1 MQELIDRI
9 TAKIGIDEDIAN
21 KSVGMILGYVQRM
34 GDDSVVGNLIEKIPG
49 AADLIAEHGE
59 IEAPAEGASSGGGIM
74 GMVMGLVAKVTGG
87 GDSEGVMAIGQ
98 NLMANGLDM
107 SQIKNVA
114 SETIAY
120 AKEQAGEDTVDAITS
135 KIPGLSAIL

>member
-9 TAKIGIDEDIAN
+9 TANIGIDEDIAN

-34 GDDSVVGNLIEKIPG
+34 GEDSVVGNLIEQIPG

-59 IEAPAEGASSGGGIM
+59 VEASEEGASSGGGIM
-74 GMVMGLVAKVTGG
+74 GMVMGLVSKVTGG
-87 GDSEGVMAIGQ
+87 GDSDGIMAIGQ
-98 NLMANGLDM
+98 SLMADGLDM